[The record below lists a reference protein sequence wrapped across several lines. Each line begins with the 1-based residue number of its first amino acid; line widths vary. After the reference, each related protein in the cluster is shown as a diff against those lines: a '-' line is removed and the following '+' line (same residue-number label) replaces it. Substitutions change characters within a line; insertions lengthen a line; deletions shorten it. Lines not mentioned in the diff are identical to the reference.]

1 MSTKKNTPSVRVLPE
16 DVANKIAAGEVV
28 ERPASVVKELVE
40 NALDAE
46 ATRISVRVVAA
57 GRRLI
62 EVIDDGHGMSEQ
74 DALLA
79 IERHA
84 TSKIRG
90 ADDLD
95 NITTLGFRGEALASI
110 ASVSRFELV
119 TRREKD
125 DSATHI
131 QIDGGVLRDVS
142 QTGAAVGT
150 RMTVNR
156 LYFNTPVRAKFLKGI
171 TTELSHCI
179 DVVQRHALANPGVG
193 FQFFHNDKLLLDIP
207 ERADLRERVALI
219 WGLNFV
225 RDMVELKGEHGG
237 FTLTGIIGTPAL
249 TRSSRSHQFFFLNG
263 RPVMNRSLQFGF
275 EDGYQGLLTIGRR
288 PVGVVMVSTHPR
300 FVDVNIHPTKREI
313 RFRDERA
320 ARDALRDT
328 VRMTMEALPR
338 PSYDPHE
345 PPIEQPLMHRPVAPI
360 GAPAE
365 ERAFDVGR
373 AEDALASEPTVAQVA
388 VAGEETGGDLQT
400 EFTVP
405 GEAGSVAPLAVY
417 TPVDGVASE
426 ALQLFDT
433 YLLIPEDDRLLIID
447 QHALHERLNFDTLK
461 NELEDN
467 DYAAQQLAVPVL
479 VDVPPAQAKLLETNS
494 ELLAQIGIE
503 VEPFGPGVFQ
513 VTAICHL
520 YDEAEIGDVIY
531 RILDELGQGNL
542 FDRDAFMSDLLRLAT
557 EACRASVKAG
567 DRLSPEEKSELIDGF
582 RRMRPPYTCPHGRPI
597 ITELTVLQMEKSF
610 RRRQ

>member
-1 MSTKKNTPSVRVLPE
+1 M
-16 DVANKIAAGEVV
+16 
-28 ERPASVVKELVE
+28 
-40 NALDAE
+40 
-46 ATRISVRVVAA
+46 VAA

-62 EVIDDGHGMSEQ
+62 EVTDNGHGMSEQ
-74 DALLA
+74 DALLS

-110 ASVSRFELV
+110 ASVSRFEMV

-125 DSATHI
+125 ESATHI

-142 QTGAAVGT
+142 RTGAAVGT
-150 RMTVNR
+150 RITVNR

-179 DVVQRHALANPGVG
+179 EVVQRHALANSGVG
-193 FQFFHNDKLLLDIP
+193 FQFFHNDKPLLDIP

-237 FTLTGIIGTPAL
+237 FTLTGMIGTPAL

-263 RPVMNRSLQFGF
+263 RPVMNRSIQFGF

-288 PVGVVMVSTHPR
+288 PVGVVMVATHPR
-300 FVDVNIHPTKREI
+300 FVDVKIHPTKPEI

-338 PSYDPHE
+338 PSYEAHE
-345 PPIEQPLMHRPVAPI
+345 PPIGQPLMHRPVPLI
-360 GAPAE
+360 GPPAE
-365 ERAFDVGR
+365 ERAFAVGG
-373 AEDALASEPTVAQVA
+373 AHDSLAGEPTVAQVA

-405 GEAGSVAPLAVY
+405 GEAGSVEPLAVY
-417 TPVDGVASE
+417 APVDGVASE

-433 YLLIPEDDRLLIID
+433 YLLIPEEDRLLIID

-479 VDVPPAQAKLLETNS
+479 VDVPPAQAKLLETNT
-494 ELLAQIGIE
+494 ELLARIGIE
-503 VEPFGPGVFQ
+503 IEPFGPGVF
-513 VTAICHL
+513 
-520 YDEAEIGDVIY
+520 
-531 RILDELGQGNL
+531 
-542 FDRDAFMSDLLRLAT
+542 
-557 EACRASVKAG
+557 
-567 DRLSPEEKSELIDGF
+567 
-582 RRMRPPYTCPHGRPI
+582 
-597 ITELTVLQMEKSF
+597 
-610 RRRQ
+610 